1 MNFGTKNLLKE
12 IIKHKPIKNNS
23 IEKPKK
29 KEKNFKK
36 LKPIYIINNNNY

>member
-12 IIKHKPIKNNS
+12 IIKHKPLQHKPIKQNS

-29 KEKNFKK
+29 NKKNKK
-36 LKPIYIINNNNY
+36 NKTLFV